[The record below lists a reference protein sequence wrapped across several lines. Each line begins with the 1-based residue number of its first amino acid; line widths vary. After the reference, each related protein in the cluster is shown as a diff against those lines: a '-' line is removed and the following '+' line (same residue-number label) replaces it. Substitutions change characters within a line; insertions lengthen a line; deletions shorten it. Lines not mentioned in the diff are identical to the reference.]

1 MPERHEKFHEGN
13 IVKILVL
20 LGSLRKASFSRKV
33 VLAVEALAPE
43 GMHFEVTDGRDLPLY
58 DQDLDTEDKPAGVDA
73 LVAQINAADA
83 LLFVTPEF
91 NYSIPGP
98 LKNAIDWASRPAFRS
113 PLKDKPSL
121 VIAHS
126 PAPSGGSCCYKEL
139 LAVLKGTLTPTYLG
153 PSFTISAVHEKFDGD
168 GALID
173 EITQA
178 RLTRT
183 LQGFGTW
190 AADQNA

>member
-1 MPERHEKFHEGN
+1 M
-13 IVKILVL
+13 KILVL

-33 VLAVEALAPE
+33 ALAAQTLAPE
-43 GMHFEVTDGRDLPLY
+43 GMSFEITDGRDLPLY
-58 DQDLDTEDKPAGVDA
+58 DQDLDTEEKPAGVQTLID
-73 LVAQINAADA
+73 QMTAADA

-121 VIAHS
+121 VLAHS
-126 PAPSGGSCCYKEL
+126 PAPSGGSCVYKEL

-153 PSFTISAVHEKFDGD
+153 PSFTISAVHEKFDAD
-168 GALID
+168 GALVD
-173 EITQA
+173 EITKG
-178 RLTRT
+178 RLVKT
-183 LQGFGTW
+183 LADFERW
-190 AADQNA
+190 ADQLGA

>member
-1 MPERHEKFHEGN
+1 MTGGIYRSTIRISTQTTSPPACR
-13 IVKILVL
+13 VLV
-20 LGSLRKASFSRKV
+20 
-33 VLAVEALAPE
+33 
-43 GMHFEVTDGRDLPLY
+43 D
-58 DQDLDTEDKPAGVDA
+58 
-73 LVAQINAADA
+73 QINTADA

-121 VIAHS
+121 VFAHS
-126 PAPSGGSCCYKEL
+126 PAPSGGSCVYKEL

-173 EITQA
+173 EVTKV

-183 LQGFGTW
+183 LQDFETW
-190 AADQNA
+190 AVKQKA